1 MTATFSIVKDPDGVL
16 DYSINWAAWLD
27 GDTIT
32 VSTWSVS
39 GPDALLVVDSDS
51 ESTTVT
57 TVWLS
62 GGTVNRQYI
71 VTNHITT
78 AAGREDDRSITF
90 RLSDK

>member
-32 VSTWSVS
+32 ASDWTVS

-57 TVWLS
+57 TVWS
-62 GGTVNRQYI
+62 TVTCMT
-71 VTNHITT
+71 VTCMAVPPPPNSSQPTHTY
-78 AAGREDDRSITF
+78 
-90 RLSDK
+90 